1 MNRIFTMKI
10 KIRNILVILFSIL
23 LLSCDPDQISSPPIA
38 NKIENDCKD
47 NGIQLQ
53 SLKNKSGNN
62 QLVTYK
68 DEPKFTEQWY
78 LNGSNKMGLDIN
90 ILALWQKGYGTKP
103 ISIAVLDQGIDT
115 SHPDLRDSILLPG
128 FGGYNPKLSHGTRV
142 AGIIAARDN
151 NMGIIGLVP
160 HAKLYSYAIF
170 DLNTTN
176 EQIGK
181 QLVKALNDCR
191 HKQIA
196 VYNASFG
203 YENAEA
209 SYHRLH
215 LERKQAIDS
224 VTRQGFYN
232 KGSSIVFAA
241 GNGKLVARNDGYV
254 NHYAVIAVNA
264 INSNGTVPSLDDE
277 STFFDNYTNGVN
289 LWLTAPAG
297 FITTDNSRGYTEKI
311 KKTSSAAPLVSGA
324 IALIRSEY
332 PELTWR
338 DIKLILA
345 ESAKKY
351 DKNNQAQYTESGCLY
366 SDPSKKQQYSKAM
379 GFGLLDVA
387 KAFTLA
393 QSWQLLP
400 TMKTEVY
407 TDKNRNIVNELEYNY
422 EFTVKDSISFI
433 ESITLD
439 VRSKPNGNWKF
450 SITSPNNSKAEI
462 KMFHTTGNISLLFNN
477 FLGSPTVG
485 KWKVM
490 ITANQHSKIEEL
502 KELKITFRGH

>member
-1 MNRIFTMKI
+1 MKI
-10 KIRNILVILFSIL
+10 KIKNILVILFSIL
-23 LLSCDPDQISSPPIA
+23 LLSCDPDEISSPPIE

-47 NGIQLQ
+47 NSAKSQ
-53 SLKNKSGNN
+53 SLKNANGNN
-62 QLVTYK
+62 KLVTYN
-68 DEPKFTEQWY
+68 DEPKFNEQWY

-90 ILALWQKGYGTKP
+90 ILPLWQKGYGTKP
-103 ISIAVLDQGIDT
+103 IAIAVLDHGIDT
-115 SHPDLRDSILLPG
+115 NHPDLKDSILLPG
-128 FGGYNPKLSHGTRV
+128 FGRYNPKLSHGTRV

-151 NMGIIGLVP
+151 KQGIIGIVP
-160 HAKLYSYAIF
+160 HAKLYSYAIN
-170 DLNTTN
+170 DSNITIQ
-176 EQIGK
+176 EQLGK
-181 QLVKALNDCR
+181 ILVKAFNDCR
-191 HKQIA
+191 HKEIA

-203 YENAEA
+203 YANAEA
-209 SYHRLH
+209 SYHSLH
-215 LERKQAIDS
+215 LERKQAIEQ

-241 GNGKLVARNDGYV
+241 GNGNLVARNDGYV
-254 NHYAVIAVNA
+254 NHYAVIGVNA
-264 INSNGTVPSLDDE
+264 IKQDGTVPSLGDE
-277 STFFDNYTNGVN
+277 PTFFDNHTNGVN

-297 FITTDNSRGYTEKI
+297 FITTDNNRGYGEKI
-311 KKTSSAAPLVSGA
+311 KKTSSATPLVSGA

-332 PELTWR
+332 SQLTWR

-351 DKNNQAQYTESGCLY
+351 DKNNKAQYTESGYLY

-433 ESITLD
+433 ESLILD

-477 FLGSPTVG
+477 FLGSPAVG
-485 KWKVM
+485 KWKVT